1 MENEELENTEVQAPI
16 SEEIV
21 ESPETDTQES
31 TATLADTIKKVD
43 QSTLPPFL
51 QFHEDPSLIKTKI
64 EDMYESKE
72 AITGLY
78 KLLEAKGTRQA
89 ITRYLIDTKDKPEIR
104 SYDDFN
110 NRGYND
116 NVNIPRSTY
125 TEEIKLY
132 NEGAYGKHVYDLTG
146 EKRDEKTGA
155 VITVDSRPDF
165 EATSSS
171 DKLET
176 EIFNV
181 MNSLNNRTKSVEES
195 VADKYEEVYDAVH
208 VIASEKSVNRHAIIC
223 GEAGVGKTTTVNRA
237 IQDGQ
242 ALWTPNR
249 RHSTL
254 PTVVKESGSIGSSF
268 TPLLLFFYKN
278 RHNKL
283 ILLDDCD
290 GFVVSTNKDIQN
302 FLKALVGPQLPISVS
317 PTILD
322 NANNSLKKEFSDKK
336 KESIIEVNT
345 DRLAEGICNVT
356 ANGENFDFNVSF
368 EEAVELGKAFGYN
381 KLSETNKPR
390 KLINRFG
397 EYGNIQA
404 IREVQ
409 ALNQRAADLE
419 NAISKGF
426 ERSDMQEDI
435 PMSDGETVE
444 YVIQNKWEFDSSIIF
459 VTNLALSEVDQAVL
473 SRCEKSELR
482 LTMLEYLCRAEQIL
496 GDMKIGIE
504 SSNAAEVIEWCK
516 YEAFALF
523 KILLLGTT
531 KYKNWAV
538 NIKAHLDFRL
548 LNVITNKF
556 LIRVNKLWAREG
568 IDPTVPTN
576 RPIIEDKVR
585 GKFIEDLIKVL
596 ATG

>member
-21 ESPETDTQES
+21 ENPETDTQES

-89 ITRYLIDTKDKPEIR
+89 ITRYLIDTKDNPEIR

-165 EATSSS
+165 DAANSS

-223 GEAGVGKTTTVNRA
+223 GEAGVGKCLSYETKIPIRVENIVA
-237 IQDGQ
+237 EEI
-242 ALWTPNR
+242 ALW
-249 RHSTL
+249 L
-254 PTVVKESGSIGSSF
+254 ES
-268 TPLLLFFYKN
+268 
-278 RHNKL
+278 
-283 ILLDDCD
+283 
-290 GFVVSTNKDIQN
+290 Q
-302 FLKALVGPQLPISVS
+302 
-317 PTILD
+317 
-322 NANNSLKKEFSDKK
+322 KK
-336 KESIIEVNT
+336 
-345 DRLAEGICNVT
+345 
-356 ANGENFDFNVSF
+356 
-368 EEAVELGKAFGYN
+368 
-381 KLSETNKPR
+381 
-390 KLINRFG
+390 
-397 EYGNIQA
+397 
-404 IREVQ
+404 
-409 ALNQRAADLE
+409 
-419 NAISKGF
+419 
-426 ERSDMQEDI
+426 
-435 PMSDGETVE
+435 
-444 YVIQNKWEFDSSIIF
+444 
-459 VTNLALSEVDQAVL
+459 
-473 SRCEKSELR
+473 
-482 LTMLEYLCRAEQIL
+482 
-496 GDMKIGIE
+496 
-504 SSNAAEVIEWCK
+504 
-516 YEAFALF
+516 
-523 KILLLGTT
+523 
-531 KYKNWAV
+531 
-538 NIKAHLDFRL
+538 
-548 LNVITNKF
+548 
-556 LIRVNKLWAREG
+556 
-568 IDPTVPTN
+568 
-576 RPIIEDKVR
+576 
-585 GKFIEDLIKVL
+585 
-596 ATG
+596 